1 MIEARGLT
9 RTFKVKSSKAGGPGG
24 KAGVI
29 EAVRGVDLDVTAGEI
44 VGLLGPN
51 GAGKTTMQRMLAT
64 LLVPTSGEATVAGC
78 DLRRDPVGV
87 RRQLGYVSQTGGTNP
102 AAKVD
107 EELVTQA
114 QLYGM
119 SRGRGARSARAL
131 REALDLADLGDRLI
145 KTLSGG
151 QRRRLDIALGLMHA
165 PKLVFL
171 DEPSTGLD
179 PHSRANLWTHIRGLR
194 ERHGATILLTT
205 HYLDEADALCD
216 RIFIIDHGKIVA
228 SGTPEELK
236 RRISGD
242 LVTFEV
248 DDAARATAGAGRGRR
263 GARRHARRARAPRHR
278 RSRRDP
284 GAAADA
290 PPRGGRRAGELV
302 ARRAPVARRRLPE
315 AHRPLA
321 ARRRRRLTRPRRLAA
336 SPAPSAHDDR
346 RRLPRLPPRAVPRC
360 AHGS

>member
-9 RTFKVKSSKAGGPGG
+9 RTFKTRGSTV
-24 KAGVI
+24 
-29 EAVRGVDLDVTAGEI
+29 EAVRGVDFTVEAGEI

-51 GAGKTTMQRMLAT
+51 GAGKTTTQRMLAT
-64 LLVPTSGEATVAGC
+64 LLVPTAGEATVAGC

-87 RRQLGYVSQTGGTNP
+87 RRQLGYVSQSGGTNP

-107 EELVTQA
+107 DELVTQA

-119 SRGRGARSARAL
+119 TRAAARTRAQVL
-131 REALDLADLGDRLI
+131 RESLDLADLGNRLI

-151 QRRRLDIALGLMHA
+151 QRRRLDIALGLMHE

-179 PHSRANLWTHIRGLR
+179 PQSRANLWTHIRALR
-194 ERHGATILLTT
+194 DHQHATILLTT

-216 RIFIIDHGKIVA
+216 RILIIDHGKIVA
-228 SGTPEELK
+228 AGTPAELK

-248 DDAARATAGAGRGRR
+248 DDVARATEILKARDDARDVTAVERGLRVTVDRGESQALPLMRALDEAGVKVGSLQIAHPSLDDVFLTLTGRSLR
-263 GARRHARRARAPRHR
+263 
-278 RSRRDP
+278 
-284 GAAADA
+284 DA
-290 PPRGGRRAGELV
+290 PTA
-302 ARRAPVARRRLPE
+302 
-315 AHRPLA
+315 
-321 ARRRRRLTRPRRLAA
+321 
-336 SPAPSAHDDR
+336 
-346 RRLPRLPPRAVPRC
+346 
-360 AHGS
+360 